1 MNKTKILWIA
11 TVLFCLTP
19 TDSNAGDGS
28 RDGCYGMDA
37 EACETFSL
45 TNVERLKHNLRP
57 LSYLQACNDM
67 AQEQSDDM
75 SRHNYFSHTRPAA
88 DGRPGESFMERA
100 RRFGLQRGVGENIA
114 MTRTAARALEMWMK
128 SPGHRRNILNPSY
141 THLGVGHRNGLYTQ
155 SFGR

>member
-11 TVLFCLTP
+11 TVLFCATP
-19 TDSNAGDGS
+19 EISQAGGGG

-45 TNVERLKHNLRP
+45 TNVERLRYHLKP
-57 LSYLQACNDM
+57 LSFLQACANM

-75 SRHNYFSHTRPAA
+75 SRNNYFSHTRPATA
-88 DGRPGESFMERA
+88 GKPGESFMSRA
-100 RRFGLQRGVGENIA
+100 RRFGLERGVGENIA
-114 MTRTAARALEMWMK
+114 MTRTAVRAIDMWMK